1 MNINFE
7 IEEVEKI
14 EKIDELGFDNDNCDP
29 DNCDSD
35 NCDSDNSDP
44 NNSDS
49 DNSNP
54 EKSNQN
60 KDASE
65 FETFEDFF
73 LQGGELD
80 KDNLL
85 YVKKVDYMENYRVD
99 DLKKI
104 AKYYELQINRKKKEE
119 LVEDIIVF
127 EDSLENLEMVQTR
140 LMYWEYLEELKS
152 HPFFKQFIVNF

>member
-14 EKIDELGFDNDNCDP
+14 EKINELGFDNDDNCDP
-29 DNCDSD
+29 DSCDD
-35 NCDSDNSDP
+35 CDP
-44 NNSDS
+44 K
-49 DNSNP
+49 
-54 EKSNQN
+54 KSNQN

-127 EDSLENLEMVQTR
+127 EDSLENLETVQTR

>member
-14 EKIDELGFDNDNCDP
+14 EKINELGFDNDDNCDPNNCDNCDP
-29 DNCDSD
+29 D
-35 NCDSDNSDP
+35 
-44 NNSDS
+44 
-49 DNSNP
+49 
-54 EKSNQN
+54 QN

-127 EDSLENLEMVQTR
+127 EDSLENLETVQTR